1 MPHLQ
6 HSSSC
11 SPDLATKQL
20 VGGPEDTGNRGE
32 EEEKKRE
39 REKEK
44 RKRSEAGDAKLGW
57 CCIVC
62 IAVYTK
68 KDRKIRLKKHSGL
81 SFAGDGHVMIH

>member
-1 MPHLQ
+1 MDQKTL
-6 HSSSC
+6 
-11 SPDLATKQL
+11 
-20 VGGPEDTGNRGE
+20 EIE
-32 EEEKKRE
+32 EEETVRE
-39 REKEK
+39 REGEGEER